1 MAISLSV
8 SSVSKSFSGK
18 PVLHTVSFEAEAL
31 DVIGIAGRNGSGKST
46 LVKIVCGLLSPNSG
60 SVTFAIEGKNVDPD
74 TYYRHIGFVAPYLAL
89 YDEFSPRELLRI
101 TAKLRNIPWND
112 HDTKAL
118 IERCGL
124 SRHIDETIHGFSSG
138 MMQRMRLATALQ
150 HEPALLALD
159 EPTTNLDEHGV
170 AIVRD
175 IVEKHKQQGIVL
187 LATNN
192 AAELEWCTKVINVER
207 IPE

>member
-8 SSVSKSFSGK
+8 TSVSKSFSGK
-18 PVLHTVSFEAEAL
+18 AVLHAVSFEAEAH

-46 LVKIVCGLLSPNSG
+46 LVKIVCGLLSPGSG
-60 SVTFAIEGKNVDPD
+60 SVTLTINEKKIDPD
-74 TYYRHIGFVAPYLAL
+74 NYYRHIGFVAPYLAL
-89 YDEFSPRELLRI
+89 YDEFSPKELLRI
-101 TAKLRNIPWND
+101 TAKLRDIPWNE
-112 HDTKAL
+112 HDTKAM
-118 IERCGL
+118 IDRCGL
-124 SRHIDETIHGFSSG
+124 SGHLEETVHGFSSG

-150 HEPALLALD
+150 HDPELLALD

-175 IVEKHKQQGIVL
+175 IVERHKQQGIVL

-192 AAELEWCTKVINVER
+192 AAELEWCTKVITVER
-207 IPE
+207 ITE